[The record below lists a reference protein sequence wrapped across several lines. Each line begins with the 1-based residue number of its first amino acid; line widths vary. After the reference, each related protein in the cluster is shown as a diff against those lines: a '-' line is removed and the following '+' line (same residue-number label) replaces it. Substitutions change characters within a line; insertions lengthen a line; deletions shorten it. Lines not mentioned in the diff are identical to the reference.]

1 MEKPTQPVPEN
12 KKSRNPAVT
21 FLLVCLTLATCT
33 FAGFWGM
40 LFIVFTGRAEIAVP
54 ALLIFLLAVP
64 FLLFSRF
71 KKTSAWIMVA
81 ALLTGGG
88 HYGFY
93 AVKMYRVHSV
103 PQMSGNIDLNDY
115 KPFSDHNLLAT
126 LDQPATLQ
134 IPLGQRPRLD
144 GAIALYPLYAAFV
157 QAAYPPPEDE
167 YKMEYS
173 PHSSDVVAMNNTPE
187 AYRRLIEGKTDIIFV
202 TNPSD
207 EQVKAAAAVGKTFTL
222 TPIGKEAF
230 VFFVHRNN
238 PVNNLTTEQV
248 VKIYSGSLKNWRDV
262 GGKDEPIRA
271 FQRNENSGSQSTL
284 QKIMGNTPLM
294 SPPREDRLASMGG
307 IVNVV
312 ADYRNYENALGFSFR
327 YYTQTM
333 LKNNQIKLL
342 DINGIAPTREN
353 IANDSYPYTRRF
365 YAVTTGSESPA
376 AKQFIEW
383 IQSPQGQEL
392 VEKTGYVGL
401 GK

>member
-1 MEKPTQPVPEN
+1 M
-12 KKSRNPAVT
+12 A
-21 FLLVCLTLATCT
+21 
-33 FAGFWGM
+33 
-40 LFIVFTGRAEIAVP
+40 
-54 ALLIFLLAVP
+54 
-64 FLLFSRF
+64 
-71 KKTSAWIMVA
+71 A

-93 AVKMYRVHSV
+93 AVKMYRAHSV

-115 KPFSDHNLLAT
+115 QPFSDHNLLAT

-173 PHSSDVVAMNNTPE
+173 PYSSDVVAMNNTPE
-187 AYRRLIEGKTDIIFV
+187 AYWRLIEGKTDIIFV

-248 VKIYSGSLKNWRDV
+248 VKIY
-262 GGKDEPIRA
+262 
-271 FQRNENSGSQSTL
+271 SGSQSTL

-383 IQSPQGQEL
+383 IQSQQGQEL